1 MSDHEEFERENRAS
15 IAGMAAD
22 TEMTSLTRDWFNHS
36 FRHRYSYH
44 FKWMGMPIIQYPQ
57 DIVAMQEL
65 IWALRPEVIVE
76 TGIARGGSV
85 VFYASMLELM
95 GGEREVI
102 GIDIDIR
109 AHNRVRIEAHPMFK
123 RIALVEGSSVA
134 AETVAA
140 VRKRVGTR
148 KPVMVLLDSNH
159 THDHVLK
166 ELELYGDLVTPGS
179 YLVVFDTHCEFLP
192 PELLEDRP
200 WGQGNNPYTAVQEF
214 LARDKRF
221 RRVPVDD
228 KLQISAAP
236 FGYLQRVDGV

>member
-15 IAGMAAD
+15 IAALSADSEMAD
-22 TEMTSLTRDWFNHS
+22 VTRDWFNRS

-65 IWALRPEVIVE
+65 IWEVQPEVIVE
-76 TGIARGGSV
+76 TGVARGGSI
-85 VFYASMLELM
+85 VFYASMLQLL
-95 GGEREVI
+95 GGSREVI

-109 AHNRVRIEAHPMFK
+109 SHNRERIETHPMME
-123 RIALVEGSSVA
+123 RIHLVEGSSIA
-134 AETVAA
+134 SETVAA
-140 VRKRVGTR
+140 VKARVGTR
-148 KPVMVLLDSNH
+148 KPVMVALDSH
-159 THDHVLK
+159 HSHEHVQK
-166 ELELYGDLVTPGS
+166 ELELYADLVTPGS

-200 WGQGNNPYTAVQEF
+200 WGKGDNPYTAVQEF
-214 LARDKRF
+214 LEKDKRF
-221 RRVPVDD
+221 ERVPIDE

-236 FGYLQRVDGV
+236 FGFLKRIDTA